1 MTGVPREPGFDRLKR
16 RTAGVGPMPA
26 VDASAVVDAEGK
38 RALFSQAAPQPAAG
52 SFLVECSRCGE
63 TSVLSAGKA
72 LRAALPSVHVPL
84 FRRGHASWMRCPA
97 CQRRSWVSVRLQL

>member
-1 MTGVPREPGFDRLKR
+1 MSGAQGEAGFERLRRRRPGLEP
-16 RTAGVGPMPA
+16 TAA
-26 VDASAVVDAEGK
+26 VDVHSVVDAEGK

-63 TSVLSAGKA
+63 TSVLSASKA

-97 CQRRSWVSVRLQL
+97 CQRRSWVSLRLQL